1 MIGTIVN
8 MWKIK
13 ELRQRLLFTLGL
25 LAVYRIGSFVP
36 TPGIDPA
43 QLHRFAGG
51 AGGGLMNMMDLFTG
65 GNLSNMTIFALGVM
79 PYISASIII
88 QLMTSVI
95 PTLERLSREGEG
107 GRRKIN
113 QYTRYGTIVVC
124 AIQSVMLGKSLY
136 QAQVNL
142 IRNPFVFI
150 LVMTIALT
158 AGTTFVMWLGE
169 QITSRGIGNG
179 ISLIITAGIVSR
191 LPTAARMMW
200 ALYGPNLLGRGFGGA
215 AAETRPMWQAV
226 VLLVMF
232 VLVVA
237 GVIFVIQGQRRIPVQ
252 YAKRVASGGRVVGG
266 AATYLPLR
274 VNQAGVIP
282 IIFASSI
289 MIIPD
294 ALAKYMPDS
303 WGVVKQ
309 AVEWCSH
316 AGDGYVWLYAVAII
330 LFCYFY
336 TAITFNP
343 VQIAEDFKKNGA
355 FVPGIRPGKPTA
367 DYLEH
372 TMVRITT
379 AGAIFLAVIAIVPM
393 IVSHRLN
400 IPYIVASFLGG
411 TGLLIVVGV
420 MLDTMQQV
428 EAHLLMHHYD
438 GFMKEGKLRGRY

>member
-1 MIGTIVN
+1 MISTIVN
-8 MWKIK
+8 MYKIK
-13 ELRQRLLFTLGL
+13 ELRQRLLFTFGL

-36 TPGIDPA
+36 TPGIDPS
-43 QLHRFAGG
+43 QLHRFSGG
-51 AGGGLMNMMDLFTG
+51 LGGGLLNMMDLFTG
-65 GNLSNMTIFALGVM
+65 GNMSNVTVFALGVM

-113 QYTRYGTIVVC
+113 QYTRYGTIIVC
-124 AIQSVMLGKSLY
+124 VIQAVMLGKSLF

-142 IRNPFVFI
+142 IQNPLLFIFV
-150 LVMTIALT
+150 LTIALT

-191 LPTAARMMW
+191 MPTAARMMW
-200 ALYGPNLLGRGFGGA
+200 TLYGVGA
-215 AAETRPMWQAV
+215 TDETRASWQAV
-226 VLLVMF
+226 VLIVMF
-232 VLVVA
+232 VAVVA

-266 AATYLPLR
+266 ASTYLPLR

-294 ALAKYMPDS
+294 ALAKYVPDS
-303 WGVVKQ
+303 WGVIKQ
-309 AVEWCSH
+309 SVEWLSH
-316 AGDGYVWLYAVAII
+316 SGGGYMWLYAAAIV

-343 VQIAEDFKKNGA
+343 VQIADDFKKNGA

-367 DYLEH
+367 DFLEH

-379 AGAIFLAVIAIVPM
+379 AGAIFLAVIAVVPM
-393 IVSHRLN
+393 VISERLK
-400 IPYIVASFLGG
+400 IPYLIASFLGG

-428 EAHLLMHHYD
+428 EAHLLMRHYD
-438 GFMKEGKLRGRY
+438 GFMKQGKLRGRY

>member
-1 MIGTIVN
+1 MISTIIN

-13 ELRQRLLFTLGL
+13 ELRQRLLFTFGL

-36 TPGIDPA
+36 TPGIDPS

-51 AGGGLMNMMDLFTG
+51 MGGGLMNMMDLFTG
-65 GNLSNMTIFALGVM
+65 GNMSNMTIFALGVM

-113 QYTRYGTIVVC
+113 QYTRYGTIIVC
-124 AIQSVMLGKSLY
+124 VIQSLMLGKSLY

-142 IRNPFVFI
+142 IQNPILFLFV
-150 LVMTIALT
+150 LTIALT

-191 LPTAARMMW
+191 MPTAARMMW
-200 ALYGPNLLGRGFGGA
+200 ALYGVGSTDD
-215 AAETRPMWQAV
+215 TRATWQAV

-266 AATYLPLR
+266 ASTYLPLR

-309 AVEWCSH
+309 TVEWFSH
-316 AGDGYVWLYAVAII
+316 SGDGYMWLYAVAII

-343 VQIAEDFKKNGA
+343 IQIAEDFKKNGA

-367 DYLEH
+367 DFLEH

-379 AGAIFLAVIAIVPM
+379 AGAIFLAVIAVVPM

-400 IPYIVASFLGG
+400 IPYIIASFLGG

-428 EAHLLMHHYD
+428 EAHLLMRHYD
-438 GFMKEGKLRGRY
+438 GFMKQGKLRGRY

>member
-1 MIGTIVN
+1 MISTIVN

-13 ELRQRLLFTLGL
+13 ELRQRLLFTFGL

-36 TPGIDPA
+36 TPGIDPS

-51 AGGGLMNMMDLFTG
+51 MGGGLMNMMDLFTG
-65 GNLSNMTIFALGVM
+65 GNMSNMTIFALGVM

-113 QYTRYGTIVVC
+113 QYTRYGTIIVC
-124 AIQSVMLGKSLY
+124 VIQSVMLGKSLY

-142 IRNPFVFI
+142 IQNPILFLFV
-150 LVMTIALT
+150 LTIALT

-191 LPTAARMMW
+191 MPTAARMMW
-200 ALYGPNLLGRGFGGA
+200 TLYGVGSA
-215 AAETRPMWQAV
+215 DDTRATWQAV

-266 AATYLPLR
+266 ASTYLPLR

-309 AVEWCSH
+309 TVEWFSH
-316 AGDGYVWLYAVAII
+316 SGDGYMWLYAVAII

-343 VQIAEDFKKNGA
+343 IQIAEDFKKNGA

-367 DYLEH
+367 DFLEH

-379 AGAIFLAVIAIVPM
+379 AGAIFLAVIAVVPM
-393 IVSHRLN
+393 IVSQRLN
-400 IPYIVASFLGG
+400 IPYIIASFLGG

-428 EAHLLMHHYD
+428 EAHLLMRHYD
-438 GFMKEGKLRGRY
+438 GFMKQGKLRGRY